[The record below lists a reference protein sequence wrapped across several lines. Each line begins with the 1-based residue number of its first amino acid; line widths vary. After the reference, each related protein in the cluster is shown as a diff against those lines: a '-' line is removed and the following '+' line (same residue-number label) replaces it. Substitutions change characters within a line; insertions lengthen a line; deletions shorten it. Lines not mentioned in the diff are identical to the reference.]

1 MEAVIASLVLLAI
14 VGFLFYSDHQT
25 RKHMGQHK

>member
-1 MEAVIASLVLLAI
+1 MEAIIGCLVLLAF

-25 RKHMGQHK
+25 RKKISQEK